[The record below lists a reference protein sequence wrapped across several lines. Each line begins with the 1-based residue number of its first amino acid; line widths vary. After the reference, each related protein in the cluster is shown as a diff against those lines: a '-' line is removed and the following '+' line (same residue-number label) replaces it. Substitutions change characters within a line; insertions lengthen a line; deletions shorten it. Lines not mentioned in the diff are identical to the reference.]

1 MKVAVLADIHAN
13 LPALEKVLEEIEG
26 MSKFCCGD
34 LVGYNPF
41 PNEVIDLVK
50 KENVV
55 SILGNHDHAVLTGDT
70 SWFNRIA
77 ASAIEWTVKELT
89 AENLEFLKTLAQ
101 SYDNEFY
108 MIHGSP
114 KNPLEEYILPEAPE
128 YVFRDFFNYT
138 KSDIIVLGHAHV
150 PFVKRIDEKLI
161 FNPGSVGQPRDFD
174 SRASYA
180 ILDTETKELE
190 IKRVDYDIERT
201 AERIVKEGL
210 PGRLAWRLFSGM

>member
-26 MSKFCCGD
+26 MPKFCCGD

-50 KENVV
+50 KENIV
-55 SILGNHDHAVLTGDT
+55 SILGNHDHAVLTEDT

-101 SYDNEFY
+101 SHDNEFY

-114 KNPLEEYILPEAPE
+114 KNPLEEYIPPEAPE
-128 YVFRDFFNYT
+128 YVFRDLFNYT
-138 KSDIIVLGHAHV
+138 KSDIIILGHTHV

>member
-26 MSKFCCGD
+26 MPKFCCGD

-50 KENVV
+50 KENIV

-101 SYDNEFY
+101 SHDNEFS

-114 KNPLEEYILPEAPE
+114 KNPLEEYVPPEAPE
-128 YVFRDFFNYT
+128 YVFRDLFNYT
-138 KSDIIVLGHAHV
+138 KSDIIILGHTHV

-180 ILDTETKELE
+180 ILDTKTKELE
-190 IKRVDYDIERT
+190 IKRVDYDVERT

>member
-26 MSKFCCGD
+26 MPKFCCGD

-70 SWFNRIA
+70 SWFNQIA

-101 SYDNEFY
+101 SHDNEFY

-114 KNPLEEYILPEAPE
+114 KNPLEEYIPPEAPE

-138 KSDIIVLGHAHV
+138 KSDVIVLGHVHV

-180 ILDTETKELE
+180 ILDTKTKELE